1 MAYNAVV
8 STEPSTGNWK
18 KIGQSQA
25 ESEPLASRKLQDQ
38 LYQPSKKIIFPG
50 AL

>member
-18 KIGQSQA
+18 KIGPSQA
-25 ESEPLASRKLQDQ
+25 ESEPLATMKLHD
-38 LYQPSKKIIFPG
+38 
-50 AL
+50 